1 MTVAIFMETKDNLY
15 LVHGEGL
22 SMATWSLLRE
32 LELKEED
39 SLDIVC
45 ICVADEVNWADH
57 EMEDMAYNSVLEFKK
72 DREATKSKQQ
82 ESV

>member
-32 LELKEED
+32 LKEED
-39 SLDIVC
+39 SLEIAC
-45 ICVADEVNWADH
+45 ICVVDEVNWEDS
-57 EMEDMAYNSVLEFKK
+57 EMEDMVYDSVLEFKK
-72 DREATKSKQQ
+72 DRAATKYKQQ
-82 ESV
+82 ENV